1 MSGNT
6 ATGSLSGDS
15 GAGSLTRDTGARP
28 VNAAHFI
35 LYVADQERSRRFYA
49 AALDIEPRLH
59 VPGMTE
65 FALGG
70 GAVLG
75 LMPAA
80 GIAALL
86 GPTLPDPQAAAGLP
100 RAELY
105 LLVERPAECHARA
118 LAAGAREL
126 SPLARRNWGHEA
138 AYTLDPDGHVLAFA
152 AVAD

>member
-1 MSGNT
+1 MSGDR
-6 ATGSLSGDS
+6 AASRIS
-15 GAGSLTRDTGARP
+15 
-28 VNAAHFI
+28 AAHFI
-35 LYVADQERSRRFYA
+35 LYVADQERARRFYA
-49 AALDIEPRLH
+49 AALGIEPRLH
-59 VPGMTE
+59 VAGMTE
-65 FALGG
+65 FALAG

-86 GPTLPDPQAAAGLP
+86 GPTLPDPHAAAGLP

-126 SPLARRNWGHEA
+126 SPLALRNWGHEA
-138 AYTLDPDGHVLAFA
+138 AYSLDPDGHVLAFA
-152 AVAD
+152 AVAS